1 MYEHFPLLFFAFRHR
16 GTFPLIYY
24 ASYIYIG
31 LNRCYKNL
39 THLINFLDEAKVK
52 LQQARSST
60 ASYFEEHICMRC
72 MTING
77 LDSCSPVHY

>member
-1 MYEHFPLLFFAFRHR
+1 MYNVWAFLLSGIGVHFHWSIMLA
-16 GTFPLIYY
+16 I
-24 ASYIYIG
+24 YIYIG

-60 ASYFEEHICMRC
+60 ASYYEEHTCMKC

>member
-1 MYEHFPLLFFAFRHR
+1 MLA
-16 GTFPLIYY
+16 
-24 ASYIYIG
+24 IYIG

-39 THLINFLDEAKVK
+39 THLINFLDEANVK
-52 LQQARSST
+52 LQKARSSS
-60 ASYFEEHICMRC
+60 ASYFEEHTCMRC